1 MQIID
6 IKEQDLFKE
15 YKVNNLTELEDK
27 YEIIFRNYARDI
39 LKEITESLSD
49 EQCEQ
54 FILGQISVGGEIYR
68 VYSGEKHY
76 YIWFL

>member
-1 MQIID
+1 MKIID
-6 IKEQDLFKE
+6 VKEENLFKE

-27 YEIIFRNYARDI
+27 CEIIFRDYARDI
-39 LKEITESLSD
+39 LKEITKSLSD

-54 FILGQISVGGEIYR
+54 FILGQISVGGELYR
-68 VYSGEKHY
+68 VYSGEKYY

>member
-6 IKEQDLFKE
+6 IKEKDLFKE

-27 YEIIFRNYARDI
+27 CEIIFSNYARDI
-39 LKEITESLSD
+39 LKEISRGLSD

-68 VYSGEKHY
+68 VYTEEKYY